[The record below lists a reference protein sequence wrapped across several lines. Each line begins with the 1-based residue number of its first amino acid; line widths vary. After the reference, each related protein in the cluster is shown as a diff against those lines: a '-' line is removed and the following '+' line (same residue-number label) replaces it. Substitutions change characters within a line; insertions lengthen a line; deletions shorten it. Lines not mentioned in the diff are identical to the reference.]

1 MKISNQHTTI
11 SNFFITKFRE
21 KNNEILPILVNLFKD
36 YAMRSNS
43 KYPLNLWNIDLKK
56 EIFNEKYIIEIEYI
70 LSVVYPNESQQNLQ
84 IENTLNKT
92 NKSSI
97 SSNKSNKSNEHTV
110 QKSSKSFSFS
120 AVSLKKNKP
129 VTPTIEKKL
138 TSDFKLDTSFEIISE
153 SEEDNNNI
161 KENDDNSTTNT
172 ITEFQIE
179 DSEIV
184 NSRPHRLYTTAVYKP
199 EEMDCKDMNTSIIA
213 EDINQYTKVPTQIE
227 PIVTSNFVDE
237 EENEGSNIIYEI
249 DQETKLKQIEYL
261 SINLFL
267 KKIAL
272 EKFCETH
279 RILITG
285 FIEQYTSFLKI
296 EVLVK
301 KIINAFN
308 YFHTREIKVMDLLMF
323 LNQIIIKDLDTIKT
337 LKDTYRELKQFYNG
351 LLHIEWVKEKEFEF
365 RKMEELFQE
374 DIDTFD
380 EEFVKNSLKE
390 RKKSNIISFRFEN
403 TTKKTTYTK
412 YFDIFSWKEE
422 EIAKQLTYLSYN
434 LLSKIEDKELISAK
448 FGKKD
453 KENTSKNVLTLI
465 ERFDQLIY
473 FIIEDI
479 YAYDRKRKRAEAIE
493 KWVKIAMKCK
503 EINNFNDCMI
513 ITTAFCNYL
522 IKSLKLTWLRV
533 GNSTKNQLE
542 KLKKLCN
549 CQKSYINMK
558 LGINQCI
565 ENNKP
570 YLPYLGLLL
579 KEITSYEEKMQY
591 IKDNTLINFKK
602 IEKVANCLKRFF
614 QFKRY
619 VYNVRPIEGL
629 GVLEQLNPKNEDE
642 LDEMLQKLEPKFILN
657 KKKNKKI
664 KRLTK
669 TDICYYNTKRLSES
683 KTLPSLFKF
692 KSIK

>member
-1 MKISNQHTTI
+1 
-11 SNFFITKFRE
+11 
-21 KNNEILPILVNLFKD
+21 
-36 YAMRSNS
+36 MRSNS
-43 KYPLNLWNIDLKK
+43 RYPLNLWNIDLKK
-56 EIFNEKYIIEIEYI
+56 EVSNEKYIIEIEYI
-70 LSVVYPNESQQNLQ
+70 LSVVYPNESPQ
-84 IENTLNKT
+84 
-92 NKSSI
+92 KSSI
-97 SSNKSNKSNEHTV
+97 DNAFNKLSKVNINSVSSNKSNSSSNKNHGIV
-110 QKSSKSFSFS
+110 QKASKSFSFS
-120 AVSLKKNKP
+120 GVDLKKNKP
-129 VTPTIEKKL
+129 VTPKIEKKV
-138 TSDFKLDTSFEIISE
+138 TSEFKLDTSFEEITE
-153 SEEDNNNI
+153 SDEDNNI
-161 KENDDNSTTNT
+161 KDNNDNNE
-172 ITEFQIE
+172 INEFQIE
-179 DSEIV
+179 DSEIE
-184 NSRPHRLYTTAVYKP
+184 NTRPRRLYTTAVYKP
-199 EEMDCKDMNTSIIA
+199 EEMDSKDMNVSIVA
-213 EDINQYTKVPTQIE
+213 EDINQYTKVAAQLE
-227 PIVTSNFVDE
+227 PIVAPNFVDE

-249 DQETKLKQIEYL
+249 NQETKEKQIEYL

-285 FIEQYTSFLKI
+285 FVEQYTSFLKI
-296 EVLVK
+296 DVLVK

-308 YFHTREIKVMDLLMF
+308 YFNTKEIKVMDLLMF

-337 LKDTYRELKQFYNG
+337 LKDTYKDLKQFYND
-351 LLHIEWVKEKEFEF
+351 LLNIEWIKEKEFEF
-365 RKMEELFQE
+365 KKMEELFQE
-374 DIDTFD
+374 DIDKFD

-390 RKKSNIISFRFEN
+390 RKKSNIISVRFKN
-403 TTKKTTYTK
+403 TTNKKTNSSK
-412 YFDIFSWKEE
+412 YFDIFAWKEDD
-422 EIAKQLTYLSYN
+422 IARQLTYISYN
-434 LLSKIEDKELISAK
+434 LLSKVEDKELISAK
-448 FGKKD
+448 FGKKN
-453 KENTSKNVLTLI
+453 KEDTSKNVLTLI

-533 GNSTKNQLE
+533 GNSTKNHLE
-542 KLKKLCN
+542 NLKKFCN
-549 CQKSYINMK
+549 CQQSYINMK

-565 ENNKP
+565 QNNKP

-602 IEKVANCLKRFF
+602 IGKVANCLQRFF

-619 VYNVRPIEGL
+619 IYNMRPIEGL
-629 GVLEQLNPKNEDE
+629 GVLEYLNPKSEDD
-642 LDEMLQKLEPKFILN
+642 LDEMLPKLEPKFILN

-669 TDICYYNTKRLSES
+669 TDIAYYNTKRLSES

-692 KSIK
+692 QSLK